1 MLQSLIIKNVLWTLA
16 FITILYAFFGWAG
29 RGRVFNIA
37 AGAVSGKLP
46 VRVRLRCVACGAEY
60 DVKPKLFTCP
70 RCGQV
75 LEVVFEP
82 EELPPFSEYRRRTR
96 MEGIWRF
103 RELLPLKTDKP
114 VTMGEGNTP
123 LIRLEKLEKRVGVR
137 RLYAKFEGANPT
149 GSFKDRGMSLAV
161 SKALK
166 VGAKA
171 VVAASTG
178 NTAASAAAYSAR
190 AGLKTFLI
198 LPKGKVALGKLAQ
211 SLLHGASVVEL
222 EDNFDAALEAVRR
235 LSKYDEFYPL
245 NSFNPWRLEGQKTLA
260 FEVFEEIGVPDHV
273 IVPVGN
279 AGNISAI
286 WKGFKE
292 LKDFGYSSSLP
303 RMSGIQAEGASPIAS
318 AFKAGID
325 APLFT
330 DSPETVATAIRI
342 GKPVNWLKAWKAV
355 RESGGT
361 FETVSDTEI
370 IKAQR
375 MLARE
380 EGVAAEPA
388 GAASL
393 AGLIK
398 LASQGFFNGDE
409 EVVIVITG
417 HGLKDPDS
425 VRFHPTTR
433 IKALSVDDAVE
444 KVKVSISEAAV
455 AL

>member
-1 MLQSLIIKNVLWTLA
+1 
-16 FITILYAFFGWAG
+16 
-29 RGRVFNIA
+29 
-37 AGAVSGKLP
+37 
-46 VRVRLRCVACGAEY
+46 VRVKLRCVACGAEY
-60 DVKPKLFTCP
+60 DVRPKLFTCP
-70 RCGQV
+70 KCGQV

-82 EELPPFSEYRRRTR
+82 DELPPFETFRRRGR
-96 MEGIWRF
+96 MHGIWRYK
-103 RELLPLKTDKP
+103 ELLPVKAEK
-114 VTMGEGNTP
+114 VITMGEGNTP
-123 LIRLEKLEKRVGVR
+123 LIRLERLEKKIGIR

-161 SKALK
+161 TVAKQ
-166 VGAKA
+166 VGARA

-211 SLLHGASVVEL
+211 SLLHGATVVEL
-222 EDNFDAALEAVRR
+222 EDNFDAALEAVKR
-235 LSKYDEFYPL
+235 LAQMDEFYPL

-292 LKDFGYSSSLP
+292 LKAFGYSDSLP
-303 RMSGIQAEGASPIAS
+303 KMNGIQAEGASPIAS
-318 AFKAGID
+318 AYKAGLN

-355 RESGGT
+355 EESGGT
-361 FETVSDTEI
+361 FEAVSDSEI
-370 IKAQR
+370 IRAQR

-398 LASQGFFNGDE
+398 LVSEGYFNGDE
-409 EVVIVITG
+409 EVVIVVTG

-425 VRFHPTTR
+425 VKFHPASR
-433 IKALSVDDAVE
+433 IKALNVEDAVE
-444 KVKVSISEAAV
+444 KVSSAV
-455 AL
+455 KGAVVA

>member
-1 MLQSLIIKNVLWTLA
+1 M
-16 FITILYAFFGWAG
+16 
-29 RGRVFNIA
+29 RV
-37 AGAVSGKLP
+37 K
-46 VRVRLRCVACGAEY
+46 LRCVGCGAEY
-60 DVKPKLFTCP
+60 DVEPKLFTCP
-70 RCGQV
+70 KCGQV

-82 EELPPFSEYRRRTR
+82 DSLPPFEEYRRRTR

-103 RELLPLKTDKP
+103 KELLPLRANKP
-114 VTMGEGNTP
+114 ITMGEGNTP
-123 LIRLEKLEKRVGVR
+123 LIRLERLEKKIGVR

-161 SKALK
+161 TMAKE
-166 VGAKA
+166 VGARA

-211 SLLHGASVVEL
+211 SLLHGAVVVEL
-222 EDNFDAALEAVRR
+222 EDNFDAALEAVKR
-235 LSKYDEFYPL
+235 LARMDEFYPL

-260 FEVFEEIGVPDHV
+260 FEVFEEIGVPDYV

-292 LKDFGYSSSLP
+292 LKSFGYSDSLP
-303 RMSGIQAEGASPIAS
+303 RMVGIQAEGASPIAS
-318 AFKAGID
+318 AFKSGLK

-355 RESGGT
+355 EESGGT
-361 FETVSDTEI
+361 FESVSDTEI
-370 IKAQR
+370 IHAQR
-375 MLARE
+375 ELARE
-380 EGVAAEPA
+380 EGIAAEPA

-398 LASQGFFNGDE
+398 LVSEGYFNGDE
-409 EVVIVITG
+409 EIVIVVTG

-425 VRFHPTTR
+425 VRFHPTVR
-433 IKALSVDDAVE
+433 IRALDVEDAVD
-444 KVKVSISEAAV
+444 KVAGSLKEMVKA
-455 AL
+455 

>member
-1 MLQSLIIKNVLWTLA
+1 M
-16 FITILYAFFGWAG
+16 
-29 RGRVFNIA
+29 RV
-37 AGAVSGKLP
+37 K
-46 VRVRLRCVACGAEY
+46 LRCVNCGAEY
-60 DVKPKLFTCP
+60 DVSYKTFMCPK
-70 RCGQV
+70 CGQV

-82 EELPPFSEYRRRTR
+82 DELPPFDEYRRRSR
-96 MEGIWRF
+96 MYGIWRF
-103 RELLPLKTDKP
+103 KELLPFKSENP

-123 LIRLEKLEKRVGVR
+123 LIRLEKLERIVGIR

-161 SKALK
+161 TIAKE
-166 VGAKA
+166 VGARA

-178 NTAASAAAYSAR
+178 NTAASAAAYSAK

-211 SLLHGASVVEL
+211 SILHGAVVVEI
-222 EDNFDAALEAVRR
+222 EDNFDAALEAVKR
-235 LSKYDEFYPL
+235 LAKLEQFYPL

-260 FEVFEEIGVPDHV
+260 FEVFEDIGVPDYV

-292 LKDFGYSSSLP
+292 LKAFGYSQDLP
-303 RMSGIQAEGASPIAS
+303 KMVGIQAEGASPIAS
-318 AFKAGID
+318 AYKSGLKV
-325 APLFT
+325 PLFT
-330 DSPETVATAIRI
+330 DNPETIATAIRI

-355 RESGGT
+355 EESGGT
-361 FETVSDTEI
+361 FEAVSDSEI
-370 IKAQR
+370 IRAQR

-380 EGVAAEPA
+380 EGIAAEPA

-398 LASQGFFNGDE
+398 LASQGYFNGDE
-409 EVVIVITG
+409 EVVIVVTG

-425 VRFHPTTR
+425 AKFHPTER
-433 IKALSVDDAVE
+433 IRALNVEDAVE
-444 KVKVSISEAAV
+444 KVMEHLKLPTMNVSVTE
-455 AL
+455 

>member
-1 MLQSLIIKNVLWTLA
+1 M
-16 FITILYAFFGWAG
+16 
-29 RGRVFNIA
+29 RV
-37 AGAVSGKLP
+37 K
-46 VRVRLRCVACGAEY
+46 LRCVACGAEY
-60 DVKPKLFTCP
+60 DVQPKLFTCP
-70 RCGQV
+70 KCGQV

-82 EELPPFSEYRRRTR
+82 DELPPFEEFRRRTR
-96 MEGIWRF
+96 MHGIWRF
-103 RELLPLKTDKP
+103 KELLPLKAKK
-114 VTMGEGNTP
+114 VITMGEGNTP
-123 LIRLEKLEKRVGVR
+123 LIRLENLEKKIGVR

-161 SKALK
+161 TMALH

-211 SLLHGASVVEL
+211 SLLHGAVVVEL
-222 EDNFDAALEAVRR
+222 EDNFDAALEAVKR
-235 LSKYDEFYPL
+235 LAQLEEFYPL

-273 IVPVGN
+273 VVPVGN

-292 LKDFGYSSSLP
+292 LKAFGYSSGLP
-303 RMSGIQAEGASPIAS
+303 KMSGIQAEGASPIAS
-318 AFKAGID
+318 AFKAGLEF
-325 APLFT
+325 PLFT
-330 DSPETVATAIRI
+330 NSPETVATAIRI

-355 RESGGT
+355 KESGGT
-361 FETVSDTEI
+361 FESVSDSEI
-370 IKAQR
+370 IRAQR

-398 LASQGFFNGDE
+398 LVSEGYFNGDE

-425 VRFHPTTR
+425 VKFHPT
-433 IKALSVDDAVE
+433 IKMKALDVDDAVE
-444 KVKVSISEAAV
+444 KVASTVRGVVAA
-455 AL
+455 

>member
-1 MLQSLIIKNVLWTLA
+1 MRAK
-16 FITILYAFFGWAG
+16 
-29 RGRVFNIA
+29 
-37 AGAVSGKLP
+37 
-46 VRVRLRCVACGAEY
+46 LRCVSCGAEY
-60 DVKPKLFTCP
+60 EVSPKMFSCP
-70 RCGQV
+70 KCGGL
-75 LEVVFEP
+75 LEVVLEP
-82 EELPPFSEYRRRTR
+82 EELPPFEEFKRRSR
-96 MEGIWRF
+96 MRGIWRF
-103 RELLPLKTDKP
+103 KELLPLEAEEP

-123 LIRLEKLEKRVGVR
+123 LIRLERLEKVIGVR

-161 SKALK
+161 TVAKK
-166 VGAKA
+166 IKAKA

-198 LPKGKVALGKLAQ
+198 LPSGKVALGKLAQ
-211 SLLHGASVVEL
+211 SLLHGAVVVEL
-222 EDNFDAALEAVRR
+222 EDNFDAALEAVKR
-235 LSKYDEFYPL
+235 LSQLEEFYPL

-260 FEVFEEIGVPDHV
+260 FELFEEIGVPDVV

-292 LKDFGYSSSLP
+292 LKNFGYSASLP
-303 RMSGIQAEGASPIAS
+303 KMVGVQAEGASPIAS
-318 AFKAGID
+318 AYKAGLK

-342 GKPVNWLKAWKAV
+342 GKPVNWMKAWRAV
-355 RESGGT
+355 EESGGT
-361 FETVSDTEI
+361 FEKVSDTEI
-370 IKAQR
+370 IRAQR
-375 MLARE
+375 LLARE

-398 LASQGFFNGDE
+398 LASQGYFNGDE
-409 EVVIVITG
+409 EVVIVVTG

-425 VRFHPTTR
+425 VKFHPTKR
-433 IKALSVDDAVE
+433 IKSLSVEDAVE
-444 KVKVSISEAAV
+444 KVRAALIKERAEADSGAQ
-455 AL
+455 